1 MWSILGGKLYDL
13 LWAFSHCPMDGPI
26 MEAAHEIG
34 PTFVE
39 LAQCG
44 SHFYRTHIHPLTLL
58 YVQSK
63 EKVAEQGTGFF
74 SSFSKVV
81 PQISVLQK

>member
-1 MWSILGGKLYDL
+1 MRSILGGKLYDL
-13 LWAFSHCPMDGPI
+13 LWAFFHCPMDGPI

-44 SHFYRTHIHPLTLL
+44 SHFHRTHIHPLTLL
-58 YVQSK
+58 YVQERIFFFFLQSCSTNFRPP
-63 EKVAEQGTGFF
+63 KVG
-74 SSFSKVV
+74 
-81 PQISVLQK
+81 LL